1 MKECKDCKEHN
12 CSRRSFDEKAKC
24 YYEEN
29 YWMKYRDLAAKDIMC
44 AMINHFGTSNLDVKE
59 VSKLADNLVFELKK
73 NR

>member
-1 MKECKDCKEHN
+1 
-12 CSRRSFDEKAKC
+12 
-24 YYEEN
+24 
-29 YWMKYRDLAAKDIMC
+29 MKYRDLAAKDIMC